1 MKRKNYIF
9 TNKKHSLRAVMSTVL
24 GLISNV
30 SLAIVLYMTYLNG
43 GNAPLSYGLTG
54 LLAALY
60 STSGLILGMLTLRE
74 KDTFKLFPVLGTLFN
89 LVALGALIFLVQL
102 SF

>member
-9 TNKKHSLRAVMSTVL
+9 TNRKHSLRAVMSTVL

-30 SLAIVLYMTYLNG
+30 SLGIVLYMTYLSG

-60 STSGLILGMLTLRE
+60 STVGLILGMLTLRE
-74 KDTFKLFPVLGTLFN
+74 KDTFKMFPLLGTLLN
-89 LVALGALIFLVQL
+89 LAALGILIFLVQL

>member
-9 TNKKHSLRAVMSTVL
+9 TNRKHSLRAVMSTVL

-30 SLAIVLYMTYLNG
+30 SLGIVLYMTYLSG

-54 LLAALY
+54 LLAY
-60 STSGLILGMLTLRE
+60 STVGLILGMLTLRE
-74 KDTFKLFPVLGTLFN
+74 KDTFKMFPLLGTLLN
-89 LVALGALIFLVQL
+89 LAALGILIFLVQL

>member
-9 TNKKHSLRAVMSTVL
+9 TNRKHSLRAIMSTVL
-24 GLISNV
+24 GLTSNIS
-30 SLAIVLYMTYLNG
+30 LGIVLYMTYLSG

-60 STSGLILGMLTLRE
+60 STVGLILGMLTVRE
-74 KDTFKLFPVLGTLFN
+74 KDTFKVFPLLGTLLN
-89 LVALGALIFLVQL
+89 LAALGILIFLVQL

>member
-9 TNKKHSLRAVMSTVL
+9 TNRKHSPRAIMSTVL

-30 SLAIVLYMTYLNG
+30 SMGIVLYMAYLRG
-43 GNAPLSYGLTG
+43 GNLPISYGMTG

-60 STSGLILGMLTLRE
+60 FTVGLILGMLTLRE
-74 KDTFKLFPVLGTLFN
+74 KDMFKLFPVLGTLLN
-89 LVALGALIFLVQL
+89 LVALGILIFLVQL
-102 SF
+102 SL

>member
-9 TNKKHSLRAVMSTVL
+9 TNRKHSPRAIMSTVL

-30 SLAIVLYMTYLNG
+30 SLGIVLYMTYLSG

-60 STSGLILGMLTLRE
+60 STVGLVLGMLTVRE
-74 KDTFKLFPVLGTLFN
+74 KDTYKVFPLLGTLLN
-89 LVALGALIFLVQL
+89 LVALGILIFLVQL